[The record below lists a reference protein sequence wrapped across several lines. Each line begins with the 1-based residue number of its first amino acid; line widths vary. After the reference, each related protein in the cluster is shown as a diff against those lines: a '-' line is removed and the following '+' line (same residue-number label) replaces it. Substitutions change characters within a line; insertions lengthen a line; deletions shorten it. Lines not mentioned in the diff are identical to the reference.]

1 MALEFCTYHTRGHT
15 QLDVDPW
22 EVERAYA
29 ALEGTPGSCQLSFQ
43 THAPPALSARC
54 SHTPT
59 RDSGCPTPHAD
70 RFGLAVQPAKQAA
83 LGDLRARFE
92 ARLAARASA
101 ARVRLSTDT
110 QPPANTRACA
120 CPGDTTTH
128 APLSQDT
135 GPAVLSLLLSLS
147 SQPLRSVVDPVALEG
162 LLTRC
167 DAAEDRRRRAEER
180 QAGSAGVALAKS
192 AVQPGASRA
201 VPEDVDSDGMGTYM
215 APLSDGDTLSEWSDD
230 EGGADGDRMRSA
242 PQAARPAGQQ
252 GARGVAPAKP
262 PPGPR
267 ARDGAAAGVP
277 AKDWLATA
285 VAAVLCH
292 TLQPSDG
299 GGPTIVPAS
308 SSASLGGGATQ
319 HLTRLL
325 PRHKAALEAG
335 LSGGQRGAGP
345 VVVTEQALVRDALRA
360 LQGWPSE
367 YFPATKRAPAAV
379 ALPHLSAGS
388 TGSACACIG
397 AAVTQGAL
405 MDAFCAAAVSGEGR
419 SVGPT
424 VTALARSLQRQALD
438 ARHRICDSLQQ
449 RLDAPYSAH
458 GGACE
463 PMRAVT
469 LLEVTAAADALHALL
484 APLARL
490 RDVAAPMALL
500 ARCGCTPATEQQA
513 GGTASSSAGGRV
525 NLYGSASLRRDST
538 PPPTAAPL
546 HPRHASAGDA
556 AHCLSALWAA
566 VCAAADGH
574 LADEPAAGPRVTC
587 PSWPLR
593 CALITFVD
601 ASAPVLGSVH
611 ALLADGSL
619 DGVSVGV
626 AQEAPVE
633 AGPGMACLDDDP
645 ATGAHADVSRFWED
659 AVVSRPAGAL
669 PSFLCEVAPLLVVA
683 AKSRRLVRHA
693 ARVLHVPG
701 AEVQADGEEG
711 TLHEHMCARLAATLA
726 EPDDAGS
733 WLDDTLAD
741 AAQVSQQ
748 AAIAAQADADAVA
761 AAEAAAWTGLA
772 WAGALGG
779 APSSPHDACMSTLLP
794 PVRPTTAAVPSRQ
807 EMLTSWLGDPTR
819 SALTCPPP
827 GRVLLETCV
836 LAELRSRCSAASQAA
851 LHDLR
856 VTWRLHEELDALHAL
871 FLGGCAGF
879 ASQMCEQLTAV
890 AGDADA
896 VSDKA
901 PRTWHA
907 VASALDNALGAWS
920 ATDEALSHMKGRVF
934 VVPAPLPAGR
944 GPATPGGADR
954 TALLAASA
962 PDPMAGVR
970 VLCRVR
976 WPLGVVVTSADC
988 ERYGRTFAHLLSL
1001 RVSLAACDL
1010 AAAQRRRPR
1019 GAQGSTMR
1027 DALVT
1032 QVGHLLR
1039 SLHAHVSQRVLTPAL
1054 ARLTAGLDA
1063 AGDVDAARSCH
1074 AAFLAEVQRGAWV
1087 TPDALWTLLQP
1098 QVRVVQGVAAQLCG
1112 EAHSHG
1118 DGVSAAQLQELQAGF
1133 DGARDALLATLRGKL
1148 QAGGTALQVAECE
1161 ALIERL
1167 DGAAAA

>member
-1 MALEFCTYHTRGHT
+1 MLAFKPDWLQGQQQRGCVSPTNNAASYSRPNLVT
-15 QLDVDPW
+15 QP
-22 EVERAYA
+22 
-29 ALEGTPGSCQLSFQ
+29 QL
-43 THAPPALSARC
+43 TC
-54 SHTPT
+54 SWLHTP
-59 RDSGCPTPHAD
+59 
-70 RFGLAVQPAKQAA
+70 KK
-83 LGDLRARFE
+83 
-92 ARLAARASA
+92 
-101 ARVRLSTDT
+101 
-110 QPPANTRACA
+110 
-120 CPGDTTTH
+120 
-128 APLSQDT
+128 DT

-147 SQPLRSVVDPVALEG
+147 SQPLRSTVDPVALES
-162 LLTRC
+162 LLARC
-167 DAAEDRRRRAEER
+167 DAGEERRRRAEGR
-180 QAGSAGVALAKS
+180 QAGSGGAVAHVKGA
-192 AVQPGASRA
+192 ATPGAARV
-201 VPEDVDSDGMGTYM
+201 VPDDVDSDGMGTEM
-215 APLSDGDTLSEWSDD
+215 APLSDGDTLSDWSDD
-230 EGGADGDRMRSA
+230 DGSTDGMRTA
-242 PQAARPAGQQ
+242 QATRPAGQ
-252 GARGVAPAKP
+252 GAREAAQAKP
-262 PPGPR
+262 PLAPR
-267 ARDGAAAGVP
+267 AAAAAGLP

-285 VAAVLCH
+285 VAAVSCH

-299 GGPTIVPAS
+299 SVPTIVAA
-308 SSASLGGGATQ
+308 SASTSLGEMATRQ
-319 HLTRLL
+319 LTRLL
-325 PRHKAALEAG
+325 PRHKAALEAAVAG
-335 LSGGQRGAGP
+335 QQGGGP
-345 VVVTEQALVRDALRA
+345 VVVTERALVRDALRA

-367 YFPATKRAPAAV
+367 YFPGPKVAPAAV

-388 TGSACACIG
+388 TGSACARIG

-405 MDAFCAAAVSGEGR
+405 MDAFCAAAVSGDGR

-424 VTALARSLQRQALD
+424 VTALARSLQRQAHA
-438 ARHRICDSLQQ
+438 ARHTICDSLQQ
-449 RLDAPYSAH
+449 RMDAPYAASNGDTIAA
-458 GGACE
+458 G
-463 PMRAVT
+463 PWRAVT
-469 LLEVTAAADALHALL
+469 LMEVTAAADALHSLL

-490 RDVAAPMALL
+490 RDMAAPMALL
-500 ARCGCTPATEQQA
+500 ARCGCMPATEHQA
-513 GGTASSSAGGRV
+513 GGTTGSAAGGRV
-525 NLYGSASLRRDST
+525 TLYGSHAQSLRRDAN
-538 PPPTAAPL
+538 PPPAAPPL

-556 AHCLSALWAA
+556 AHCLSALWTA

-574 LADEPAAGPRVTC
+574 LADEPTTVTRLPC

-626 AQEAPVE
+626 AAEAPVE

-659 AVVSRPAGAL
+659 AVVSRPQGAL
-669 PSFLCEVAPLLVVA
+669 PSFLGDVAPLLVVA

-701 AEVQADGEEG
+701 ADTQPGDAAGEEE
-711 TLHEHMCARLAATLA
+711 TLHDHMCACLAATLA
-726 EPDDAGS
+726 EPDDTGS
-733 WLDDTLAD
+733 WLDDSLS
-741 AAQVSQQ
+741 AATQLGQQ
-748 AAIAAQADADAVA
+748 SAAAAQADADAVA
-761 AAEAAAWTGLA
+761 AAEEAAWAGLS
-772 WAGALGG
+772 WAGALGST
-779 APSSPHDACMSTLLP
+779 APGPHDACMSTLLASGRTTT
-794 PVRPTTAAVPSRQ
+794 PVRSSAVPSRQ
-807 EMLTSWLGDPTR
+807 EMLTSRLSDPSR
-819 SALTCPPP
+819 SGLTCPPP

-836 LAELRSRCSAASQAA
+836 LAELRRRCAAASQAA

-856 VTWRLHEELDALHAL
+856 VTWRLHDELDALHAL
-871 FLGGCAGF
+871 FLGGCSGF
-879 ASQMCEQLTAV
+879 AAQMCEQLTSAP
-890 AGDADA
+890 GDGD
-896 VSDKA
+896 A

-920 ATDEALSHMKGRVF
+920 ATDEALGRMKGRVF
-934 VVPAPLPAGR
+934 VVPAPLPATR
-944 GPATPGGADR
+944 GPATPGTGDR
-954 TALLAASA
+954 TAQLHASA

-1001 RVSLAACDL
+1001 RVSLATCDL
-1010 AAAQRRRPR
+1010 AAAQRRRPV
-1019 GAQGSTMR
+1019 GAAGGKAPPGSIMR

-1054 ARLTAGLDA
+1054 ARLRAGLGA
-1063 AGDVDAARSCH
+1063 AIDVDAARSCH

-1098 QVRVVQGVAAQLCG
+1098 QVRVLQGVAAQLCG

-1118 DGVSAAQLQELQAGF
+1118 DGVTAAQLQGLQTAF

-1167 DGAAAA
+1167 DGKAL